1 MKKVDSL
8 KNSVVNVL
16 ADNVGEKKKIL
27 DGCKFCMEKRGCK
40 CDKAEELF
48 NQPSILSPYSPD
60 NWVKYSAFVSEKPL
74 DFPLKCYEYGPAF
87 LRYCDD
93 CQVVYETRHYMGALN
108 ENCPHCGKLGTLI
121 SDLYQDAYGPYLET
135 DYYYTGFYT
144 PCPYEKGLGCTSA
157 YTENCRKN
165 CFFHP
170 FYIHDSETDTSAVK
184 TAEEVKACAELV
196 ESIFCKQQHPTN
208 EDYQR
213 DVEFFRTYE
222 ADDAYRLTPCWGNC
236 DGMCELCP
244 INGREKEYV
253 FDNIC
258 GRLIYMK
265 ESLQHERPYLRSLY
279 MELLDIILVL
289 NQVADNR
296 LNEFVSLIREA
307 CIRMDEN
314 EVDACVELVVSLFET
329 AKALARVDTSYM
341 RAKDYTEVNTI

>member
-1 MKKVDSL
+1 MKKVNCF
-8 KNSVVNVL
+8 KNSGVNVMT
-16 ADNVGEKKKIL
+16 DNAGEKKKIL

-40 CDKAEELF
+40 CDKAEEMF
-48 NQPSILSPYSPD
+48 NQPSLLSPYSPD

-108 ENCPHCGKLGTLI
+108 ENCPHCGKLGTPI

-184 TAEEVKACAELV
+184 TSEEVKACAELV

-222 ADDAYRLTPCWGNC
+222 ADDAYSHYDIMEDFRVYFNHREIAFRL
-236 DGMCELCP
+236 ELA
-244 INGREKEYV
+244 G
-253 FDNIC
+253 
-258 GRLIYMK
+258 G
-265 ESLQHERPYLRSLY
+265 
-279 MELLDIILVL
+279 
-289 NQVADNR
+289 
-296 LNEFVSLIREA
+296 
-307 CIRMDEN
+307 
-314 EVDACVELVVSLFET
+314 ET
-329 AKALARVDTSYM
+329 AKFGEYNDLSEGYSIITDLYKVTIDGFE
-341 RAKDYTEVNTI
+341 DYTTYCDSEDLLELTLTNLNGYMKINDKKSTADRVEFDSSIVKVRKNGKDVPFEFFKDGQGYHVKIE